1 MLLQPTLNAY
11 DRELF
16 IIHFI
21 TPVLTTYSEIQLCL
35 PLNADH
41 QNFY

>member
-1 MLLQPTLNAY
+1 MSLQPIINKY
-11 DRELF
+11 GRELF
-16 IIHFI
+16 VIHFI
-21 TPVLTTYSEIQLCL
+21 TLALTTYTEIKLCL

>member
-1 MLLQPTLNAY
+1 MSLQPILNAHGT
-11 DRELF
+11 ELF

-21 TPVLTTYSEIQLCL
+21 TLVLTTYSEIQLRL